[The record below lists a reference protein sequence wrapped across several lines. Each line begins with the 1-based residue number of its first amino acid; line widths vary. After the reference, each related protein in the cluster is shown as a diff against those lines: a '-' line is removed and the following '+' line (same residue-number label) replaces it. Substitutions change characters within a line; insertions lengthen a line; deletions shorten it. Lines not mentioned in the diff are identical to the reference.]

1 MSDFFGDDFTAELRG
16 YFIDTLS
23 KENEKFL
30 DLVASDT
37 WAKLVIEL
45 NEQCTSWIVDART
58 NEFEHLGQWLEEFHQ
73 KSQQFQSEADL
84 ENGLKLLKSY
94 LEVLAIDKKD
104 APEYLQRFSIEA
116 KVVGQS
122 QFLHCRIHGASFGIS
137 VGWVMEVIE
146 EVPVHPLP
154 SIHDGISGVIS
165 FRGEAIP
172 VMNFKDY
179 GFQTSTESA
188 RTYFVICNIDG
199 ARLALQVN
207 EADQLL
213 TLDNAQMQSAEAAQ
227 LIMTAPFIKKFF
239 TLENQNVMVLDLE
252 TMVA

>member
-16 YFIDTLS
+16 YFVDTLS

-37 WAKLVIEL
+37 WLKLVAEL
-45 NEQCTSWIVDART
+45 DEQCVVWIVDAKT
-58 NEFEHLGQWLEEFHQ
+58 NEFEHLAAWLEEFQQ
-73 KSQQFQSEADL
+73 KSKQFQSEADL
-84 ENGLKLLKSY
+84 KNGLKLLKSY
-94 LEVLAIDKKD
+94 LDVLAVDKKD
-104 APEYLQRFSIEA
+104 SAEYLQRFSIEA

-122 QFLHCRIHGASFGIS
+122 QFLHCRIHGTSFGIA

-154 SIHDGISGVIS
+154 SIHSGICGMIS

-172 VMNFKDY
+172 VVNFKDY
-179 GFQTSTESA
+179 GFQSSEEKTRS
-188 RTYFVICNIDG
+188 YFVICNVDG
-199 ARLALQVN
+199 ARLALQVH
-207 EADQLL
+207 EADQLV
-213 TLDNAQMQSAEAAQ
+213 TLDNAKMQSAEAAE

-239 TLENQNVMVLDLE
+239 TLENQNVMVLDIE